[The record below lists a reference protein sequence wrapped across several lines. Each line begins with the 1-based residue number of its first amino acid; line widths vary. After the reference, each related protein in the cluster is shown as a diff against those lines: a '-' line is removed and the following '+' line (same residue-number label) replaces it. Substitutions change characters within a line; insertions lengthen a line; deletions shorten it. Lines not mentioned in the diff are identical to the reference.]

1 MCPDDGVMFTSQA
14 SPFALDPATGSL
26 VPVNANVV
34 LFASVLSLVL
44 VELVVSVRAD
54 RWNRRDSTT
63 SVGVGL
69 GYLALKVATA
79 GSAAVAAYIWL
90 YRNVGIF
97 DWSWRSPLTWLA
109 YWLIG
114 DFAYYW
120 IHRAEHRVAVLWA
133 SHQVHHSAESL
144 TFVTAVRMPWT
155 EVFYKPF
162 TGLWAPLLGFPPI
175 MYPVMGAFSLMIG
188 QLQHTEMITR
198 LGWLDRWFTTPSN
211 HRVHHASNR
220 QYLDKNFG
228 GHTMIWDRLFGTY
241 EPEVEAP
248 RYGMTVP
255 LTDQRVRRVVLGG
268 YPQLIRSLR
277 GAESLRQ
284 AGRVALAPPTH

>member
-1 MCPDDGVMFTSQA
+1 MPAIPALTL
-14 SPFALDPATGSL
+14 ALDPATGNL
-26 VPVNANVV
+26 LPVNANAV
-34 LFASVLSLVL
+34 LFGSVLTLV
-44 VELVVSVRAD
+44 VIELVVSIRAG

-63 SVGVGL
+63 SVGVGI
-69 GYLALKVATA
+69 GYLAIKVIAA
-79 GSAAVAAYIWL
+79 GSAAVASYIWL
-90 YRNVGIF
+90 YRHVGIF

-109 YWLIG
+109 YWIIG

-120 IHRAEHRVAVLWA
+120 IHRAEHRVSVLWA

-175 MYPVMGAFSLMIG
+175 MYPVMGAFSLMVG
-188 QLQHTEMITR
+188 QLQHTEMISR
-198 LGWLDRWFTTPSN
+198 LGWFDRWFTTPSN
-211 HRVHHASNR
+211 HRVHHASNP

-241 EPEVEAP
+241 EPEVEVP
-248 RYGMTVP
+248 SYGLTTP
-255 LTDQRVRRVVLGG
+255 LEDQRVRRVALGG
-268 YPQLIRSLR
+268 FPQLIRALRSAGSLR
-277 GAESLRQ
+277 R
-284 AGRVALAPPTH
+284 AGRLALAPPTQ